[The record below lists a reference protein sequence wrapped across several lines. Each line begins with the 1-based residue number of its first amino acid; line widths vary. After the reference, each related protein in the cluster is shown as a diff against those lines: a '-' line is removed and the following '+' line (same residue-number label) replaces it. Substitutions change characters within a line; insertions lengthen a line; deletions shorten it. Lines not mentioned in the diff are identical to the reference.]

1 MLRPRPA
8 RFNVEALGWQSQPRN
23 FIPSST
29 EGMLRPSR
37 TILGV
42 RRDAFAIHTNQASKI
57 SIESLARI
65 KNAIR

>member
-8 RFNVEALGWQSQPRN
+8 RFKVEALGWQSQPRS
-23 FIPSST
+23 FIPSSA
-29 EGMLRPSR
+29 EGMLRPISAR
-37 TILGV
+37 SWV